1 MLKKLSIVIPI
12 FNEADGLSTLF
23 ERLDALLLR
32 LNERVQ
38 TEILLV
44 DDHSTDGSFDIIK
57 GLLRERPSYSCIRL
71 SRNQGSHVAIIAGF
85 KHAKGD
91 AAVFLAGDLQ
101 DPPELIFSMLDKWQ
115 EGNDVVWAVRDEH
128 QREGILSKIASR
140 LFYLLLSRMTNLHIP
155 KKGADYALL
164 DRKVYLGLIE
174 SAGSKPSLGAL
185 ISWLGFKQTE
195 VLYIKEKRKFGKS
208 KWTLSK
214 KLSAFADAFVGF
226 SYLPMRIMSFIGA
239 FAAFAGFLYAIVI
252 VAMRFMID
260 DPIEGWASIMV
271 ITLIL
276 GGMQMLMLGVLGE
289 YIWRNLE
296 ESRKRPLYLVEEKIG
311 GSEL

>member
-1 MLKKLSIVIPI
+1 
-12 FNEADGLSTLF
+12 
-23 ERLDALLLR
+23 
-32 LNERVQ
+32 
-38 TEILLV
+38 
-44 DDHSTDGSFDIIK
+44 
-57 GLLRERPSYSCIRL
+57 
-71 SRNQGSHVAIIAGF
+71 
-85 KHAKGD
+85 
-91 AAVFLAGDLQ
+91 
-101 DPPELIFSMLDKWQ
+101 
-115 EGNDVVWAVRDEH
+115 
-128 QREGILSKIASR
+128 
-140 LFYLLLSRMTNLHIP
+140 
-155 KKGADYALL
+155 
-164 DRKVYLGLIE
+164 
-174 SAGSKPSLGAL
+174 LGAL
-185 ISWLGFKQTE
+185 ISWLGFKQTG

-311 GSEL
+311 GTEL